1 MEYNNTINSKYMYFL
16 TFSLIVLFI
25 DFLLW
30 SLMVKV
36 NVIFDKYFSYEEP
49 VLRNVSRCEHT
60 LHRRLLS
67 ATRRECFQE
76 TERGN

>member
-1 MEYNNTINSKYMYFL
+1 MYFL
-16 TFSLIVLFI
+16 TFSLIVLFYVHFI

-49 VLRNVSRCEHT
+49 VL
-60 LHRRLLS
+60 
-67 ATRRECFQE
+67 
-76 TERGN
+76 